1 MSQALSRVSSIRGSR
16 TGGGSRVSQALG
28 RGSRARGL
36 GPDLASSPGHCVALP
51 LLFSGA
57 HYNSSGHK
65 TIGSGL
71 SLQKALKFKILNGVF
86 AKHDHQ
92 PLGEDYRTGC

>member
-1 MSQALSRVSSIRGSR
+1 MASESWSQSKSRGFGQV
-16 TGGGSRVSQALG
+16 LG

-65 TIGSGL
+65 TIGSYVACVYRKH
-71 SLQKALKFKILNGVF
+71 SNSKF
-86 AKHDHQ
+86 
-92 PLGEDYRTGC
+92 